1 LEVLASLE
9 KTLPQLQWW
18 RPIHQQE
25 GETNQQ
31 ERAAA
36 RGKRWL
42 HYSSGRPDKPT
53 AASIRERNT
62 AVTSFYN
69 QTTIDQAAAK
79 PSVRLTPATI
89 MYSSMQM
96 DSRQTALRSAQYLHH
111 ELPVRLAHRI
121 AGFRSLPFII
131 GCNPSILAVHELYIR
146 AFHILNDFPE
156 LLNLD
161 DVSKYSS
168 ILKTLM
174 EDHKDV
180 MATLAQ
186 GFRDSRKHISEEKT
200 VSAFLDRTLCSRLG
214 IRMLVTHHLL
224 IQEPK
229 PGHVGI
235 VNLCMSLRDVVQR
248 WAAFVTDLCEEKYGH
263 CPTFRISGHTHA
275 SFPYIEMPLDY
286 ILPELLKNAARAT
299 IESNPN
305 LRGTSL
311 PPVSIVLASNSQD
324 FIVRVSDRG
333 GGIPHD
339 QVDSSCIFFL
349 SGHTAV
355 SPGGEGA
362 AVQLHHRREEHGQD
376 GGGLR
381 DLRLHDG
388 GGEQDELGADARV
401 RGGTSLQCRLQRVP
415 RRRAD
420 NPEHAGF
427 GDRRLHT
434 AEAPGVPNRLPN
446 SNLVNSFSS
455 FHRLVISMSL
465 FMVAEMSREN
475 I

>member
-1 LEVLASLE
+1 MAVVLWKPLEVLASLE
-9 KTLPQLQWW
+9 KTLPQMQWW

-186 GFRDSRKHISEEKT
+186 GFRDSRKHIAEEKT

-235 VNLCMSLRDVVQR
+235 VNLCMSLKDVVQR

-339 QVDSSCIFFL
+339 QVEKVLQYNYTTAEKSTDKMVEDSGIFGSMMEAVNRTS
-349 SGHTAV
+349 SGPMHGFGVGLPCSAAY
-355 SPGGEGA
+355 SEYLGGELTI
-362 AVQLHHRREEHGQD
+362 QSMQ
-376 GGGLR
+376 GLGT
-381 DLRLHDG
+381 DVYIRLKHLECPTG
-388 GGEQDELGADARV
+388 YQIR
-401 RGGTSLQCRLQRVP
+401 
-415 RRRAD
+415 
-420 NPEHAGF
+420 
-427 GDRRLHT
+427 
-434 AEAPGVPNRLPN
+434 
-446 SNLVNSFSS
+446 
-455 FHRLVISMSL
+455 I
-465 FMVAEMSREN
+465 
-475 I
+475 